1 MTDKKKDRIIETKD
15 KDGNDIKVLLKTPT
29 AQEYRDSQVE
39 YNKAFRK
46 ALDSGA
52 LLRQK
57 LTDYMEEQGIWD
69 AEKQKQNDDYV
80 RKITA
85 KEEILKSG
93 GIRLS
98 EAREIALELR
108 VLRSDFR
115 DFLSE
120 KNSMDQ
126 NSAEGQADNARFTEL
141 VRVCMLNPNSKQPYF
156 QNQDDYDAAADQPW
170 VIEAA
175 SELAGMIYGL
185 DPNYDNKLAENKFLK
200 EFDFVNEDLRLQNE
214 DGHLVDGDGRLIT
227 EEGRYVDY
235 RTKEDEAAQNEENRF
250 YVNRDGE
257 EVLEVIDEDGTTR
270 WEKPGYDERSPF
282 LDDDDK
288 PVVSKKET
296 EEAEA
301 AAAEA
306 EEEASDEPS
315 EEEAAK
321 PAPKRKKKPTKTES
335 VETDTDAS

>member
-1 MTDKKKDRIIETKD
+1 MTDKKKDRLIETKD
-15 KDGNDIKVLLKTPT
+15 KDGKDVKVLLKTPT

-57 LTDYMEEQGIWD
+57 LADYMEEQGIWD
-69 AEKQKQNDDYV
+69 KQKQQQNDDFV
-80 RKITA
+80 KKITA
-85 KEEILKSG
+85 KEEVLKKG

-98 EAREIALELR
+98 EAKDIALALR
-108 VLRSDFR
+108 VLRNEFR

-120 KNSMDQ
+120 KNAMDQ

-141 VRVCMLNPNSKQPYF
+141 VRVCMLNPNSKQPIF
-156 QNQDDYDAAADQPW
+156 QTQEDYDAAADQPW
-170 VIEAA
+170 VVEAA
-175 SELAGMIYGL
+175 GELAGMIYGL
-185 DPNYDNKLAENKFLK
+185 DPNYDNKLEENKFLK
-200 EFDFVNEDLRLQNE
+200 EFEFVNKDLRLQNK
-214 DGHLVDGDGRLIT
+214 DNHLVDGDGRLIT
-227 EEGRYVDY
+227 EEGRFVEY
-235 RTKEDEAAQNEENRF
+235 RTETDEKAQNEDNRF

-257 EVLEVIDEDGTTR
+257 EVIEIVDEDGVSR
-270 WEKPGYDERSPF
+270 WEKPGYDEREPF

-288 PVVSKKET
+288 PVASKKET

-301 AAAEA
+301 EVEA
-306 EEEASDEPS
+306 ETSDEPS
-315 EEEAAK
+315 EEETAENK
-321 PAPKRKKKPTKTES
+321 PKRKKKPTKTES

>member
-1 MTDKKKDRIIETKD
+1 MTDKKKDRTIETKD
-15 KDGNDIKVLLKTPT
+15 KDGKDIKVLLKTPT

-57 LTDYMEEQGIWD
+57 LSDYMEEQGIWD
-69 AEKQKQNDDYV
+69 EEKQKQNDDFV
-80 RKITA
+80 KKITT
-85 KEEILKSG
+85 KEEILKKG

-108 VLRSDFR
+108 VLRNDFR

-120 KNSMDQ
+120 KNAMDQ

-175 SELAGMIYGL
+175 GELAGMIYGL
-185 DPNYDNKLAENKFLK
+185 DPNYDNKLEENKFLK
-200 EFDFVNEDLRLQNE
+200 EFQFVNEDLRLQNE
-214 DGHLVDGDGRLIT
+214 DGHLVDGEGRLIT
-227 EEGRYVDY
+227 EEGRYVEY
-235 RTKEDEAAQNEENRF
+235 RTKEDEEAQKEENRY

-257 EVLEVIDEDGTTR
+257 EVLEITDEDGTTR
-270 WEKPGYDERSPF
+270 WEKPGYDDRSPF
-282 LDDDDK
+282 LDDEDK
-288 PVVSKKET
+288 PVVSKQET

-301 AAAEA
+301 EA
-306 EEEASDEPS
+306 NAEASDESP
-315 EEEAAK
+315 EEETAENK
-321 PAPKRKKKPTKTES
+321 PKRKKNPTKTES